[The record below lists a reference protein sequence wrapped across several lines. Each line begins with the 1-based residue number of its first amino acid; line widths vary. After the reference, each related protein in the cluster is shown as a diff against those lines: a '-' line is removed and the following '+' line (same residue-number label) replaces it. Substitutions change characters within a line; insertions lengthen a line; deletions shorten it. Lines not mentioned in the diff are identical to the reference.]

1 MIPSDQTRSTAEAKG
16 MRVCDSPAI
25 GALILHE
32 LEHHGPCTIE
42 TLTTSLPY
50 CSWNQLFM
58 AIDSLSREGA
68 LLLQLQARS
77 QYLVSLA
84 APRTDTFP
92 PVVQA
97 RITEATDAMAC
108 NAPRGMKEAGS

>member
-1 MIPSDQTRSTAEAKG
+1 MAQPVSARTSD
-16 MRVCDSPAI
+16 VPAI
-25 GALILHE
+25 NALIIRE
-32 LEHHGPCTIE
+32 LEQHGPCTIE
-42 TLTTSLPY
+42 TLTTTLPS

-58 AIDSLSREGA
+58 AIDTLSREGA

-97 RITEATDAMAC
+97 RITEATDVMAC